1 MGEGKKRK
9 LSVAVEQVLSDEQ
22 ALVLDTLGGKLHV
35 KFDHAAS
42 VTMLG
47 QLPFFVEFLQASGLY
62 KRWIDSAPLHYRSAN
77 APRVEDVLGTLF
89 LAALSGMRRYS
100 HINAL
105 RADGVAPGLLGMG
118 KIVSDDS
125 LSRALGAM
133 DEAAAHRWLADQF
146 DHLCRPLQSTPW
158 ILDIDTTIKPIYGHQ
173 EGASLG
179 YNPHKPG
186 RPSHAY
192 HSYLMS
198 ELRLVLDVAVSPGR
212 QMGSAHALPGLES
225 VLDRCGAR
233 RVADATDAAV
243 AVDSTDATD
252 STELHT
258 LATPST
264 RPRLVRGD
272 CGFGNEAT
280 LEVCES
286 RNVDYLFRLRQSAN
300 VKKLIARL
308 FYKDGWQPAGCGY
321 EAYEAELKLVGWRR
335 ARRVVVLRRRV
346 RDKHGC
352 IAVDNALTGQLSFLD
367 DADPIQLFEHVVLV
381 TSLARAGFEL
391 RAIAQLY
398 RDRADCENGFD
409 ELKNQWGWTG
419 FTSQE
424 IKRSSLMARHI
435 ALIYNWWSLFV
446 RAAHPSARREA
457 ITSRPMLLNAV
468 GRQTE
473 HAGQRHLL
481 ITSMHVAKE
490 SIVLMLTNVHALVGR
505 IKASA
510 AQLLNTPPWHAI
522 AALIVTQIL
531 ACKPQN
537 PLANLQFDDG

>member
-1 MGEGKKRK
+1 M
-9 LSVAVEQVLSDEQ
+9 
-22 ALVLDTLGGKLHV
+22 
-35 KFDHAAS
+35 
-42 VTMLG
+42 
-47 QLPFFVEFLQASGLY
+47 
-62 KRWIDSAPLHYRSAN
+62 
-77 APRVEDVLGTLF
+77 LGTLF

-105 RADGVAPGLLGMG
+105 RADGVAPGLLGME

-125 LSRALGAM
+125 LTRALGAM
-133 DEAAAHRWLADQF
+133 DEAAAERWLADQF
-146 DHLCRPLQSTPW
+146 DHLCAPLQTTPW

-173 EGASLG
+173 EGATLG

-212 QMGSAHALPGLES
+212 EMASKHALPGLAS
-225 VLDRCGAR
+225 VLDRCGAT
-233 RVADATDAAV
+233 RVADGIDVTDV
-243 AVDSTDATD
+243 TDATNITD
-252 STELHT
+252 T
-258 LATPST
+258 LSPSR

-286 RNVDYLFRLRQSAN
+286 RHVDYLFRLRQSAN
-300 VKKLIARL
+300 VKKLITRL
-308 FYKDGWQPAGCGY
+308 FHKDGWQPADCGY
-321 EAYEAELKLVGWRR
+321 EAYEATLKLVGWTRE
-335 ARRVVVLRRRV
+335 RRVVVLRRRV

-352 IAVDNALTGQLSFLD
+352 IAVANEATGQLSFLD
-367 DADPIQLFEHVVLV
+367 DNDPIKLVDHVVLV
-381 TSLARAGFEL
+381 TSLGRVGYEL
-391 RAIAQLY
+391 RTIAQLY

-424 IKRSSLMARHI
+424 IKRSTLMARHI
-435 ALIYNWWSLFV
+435 ALIYNGWSLFV
-446 RAAHPSARREA
+446 RAAHPKARREA

-490 SIVLMLTNVHALVGR
+490 AVVLMLTHVHALLGR
-505 IKASA
+505 IKACA
-510 AQLLNTPPWHAI
+510 AQLPNVPAWHAI
-522 AALIVTQIL
+522 AALIVAQIL
-531 ACKPQN
+531 ACKSPT
-537 PLANLQFDDG
+537 PPRLLQVADG

>member
-1 MGEGKKRK
+1 MGEGRKRK
-9 LSVAVEQVLSDEQ
+9 LSAAVERAVADEA
-22 ALVLDTLGGKLHV
+22 ALVLDTFGGKLHV

-62 KRWIDSAPLHYRSAN
+62 ERWITSAPLHYSSPN

-105 RADGVAPGLLGMG
+105 RADGVAPALLGME

-125 LSRALGAM
+125 LTRALGAM
-133 DEAAAHRWLADQF
+133 DEAAADHWLADQF
-146 DHLCRPLQSTPW
+146 DHLCAPLQTTPW
-158 ILDIDTTIKPIYGHQ
+158 ILDIDTTIKPIYGRQ
-173 EGASLG
+173 EGATLG

-212 QMGSAHALPGLES
+212 EMASKHALPGLAA
-225 VLDRCGAR
+225 VLDRCGAKR
-233 RVADATDAAV
+233 LAEATEAP
-243 AVDSTDATD
+243 ATQCR
-252 STELHT
+252 
-258 LATPST
+258 ST

-286 RNVDYLFRLRQSAN
+286 RHVDYLFRLRQSAN
-300 VKKLIARL
+300 VKKLITRL
-308 FYKDGWQPAGCGY
+308 FHKDGWQTADCGY
-321 EAYEAELKLVGWRR
+321 EAYESTLKLVGWTRE
-335 ARRVVVLRRRV
+335 RRVVVLRRRV

-352 IAVDNALTGQLSFLD
+352 IAVANEVTGQLSFLD
-367 DADPIQLFEHVVLV
+367 DSDPIKLFEHVVLV
-381 TSLARAGFEL
+381 TSLGREGYEL

-424 IKRSSLMARHI
+424 IKRSALMARHI

-446 RAAHPSARREA
+446 RAAHPKARREA
-457 ITSRPMLLNAV
+457 ITSRPMLLHAV

-473 HAGQRHLL
+473 HAGQSHML
-481 ITSMHVAKE
+481 ITSMHVAKDAVV
-490 SIVLMLTNVHALVGR
+490 SMLTHVHGLLRR
-505 IKASA
+505 IKATA
-510 AQLLNTPPWHAI
+510 AQLQNAQPWPRI
-522 AALIVTQIL
+522 AAFIVAQIL
-531 ACKPQN
+531 ACKPPIPPPQ
-537 PLANLQFDDG
+537 LQIAHG

>member
-1 MGEGKKRK
+1 MGEGRKRK
-9 LSVAVEQVLSDEQ
+9 LSAAVERAVADEA
-22 ALVLDTLGGKLHV
+22 ALVLDTFGGRLHV

-47 QLPFFVEFLQASGLY
+47 QLPFFVEFLRASGLY
-62 KRWIDSAPLHYRSAN
+62 ERWITSAPLTYNSPN
-77 APRVEDVLGTLF
+77 APRVQDVLGTLF

-105 RADGVAPGLLGMG
+105 RADGVAPGLLGME

-125 LSRALGAM
+125 LTRALGAM
-133 DEAAAHRWLADQF
+133 DEAAADRWLADQF
-146 DHLCRPLQSTPW
+146 DHLCAPLQTTPW

-173 EGASLG
+173 EGATLG

-198 ELRLVLDVAVSPGR
+198 ELRLVLDVTVSPGR
-212 QMGSAHALPGLES
+212 EMASKHALPGLAS
-225 VLDRCGAR
+225 VLDRCGATQF
-233 RVADATDAAV
+233 ADAADPGGA
-243 AVDSTDATD
+243 SR
-252 STELHT
+252 
-258 LATPST
+258 

-280 LEVCES
+280 LELCES
-286 RNVDYLFRLRQSAN
+286 RHLDYLFRLRQSAN
-300 VKKLIARL
+300 VKKLITRL
-308 FYKDGWQPAGCGY
+308 FHKNGWQPAECGY
-321 EAYEAELKLVGWRR
+321 EAYEATLKLVGWTRE
-335 ARRVVVLRRRV
+335 RRVLVLRRRV

-352 IAVDNALTGQLSFLD
+352 IAVANEATGQLSFLD
-367 DADPIQLFEHVVLV
+367 DCDPIKLYEHVVLV
-381 TSLARAGFEL
+381 TSLGREGFEL

-398 RDRADCENGFD
+398 RDRGDCENGFD

-419 FTSQE
+419 FTSLE
-424 IKRSSLMARHI
+424 IKRSALMARHI

-446 RAAHPSARREA
+446 RAAHPKARREA
-457 ITSRPMLLNAV
+457 ITSRPLLLHAV

-490 SIVLMLTNVHALVGR
+490 AVVSMLTHVHWLLGR
-505 IKASA
+505 IKACA
-510 AQLLNTPPWHAI
+510 AQLPNAPPWHPI
-522 AALIVTQIL
+522 AALIVAQIL
-531 ACKPQN
+531 ACKSPA
-537 PLANLQFDDG
+537 PLRLLLVADG

>member
-1 MGEGKKRK
+1 MGEGRKRK
-9 LSVAVEQVLSDEQ
+9 LSVAVERAVADEA
-22 ALVLDTLGGKLHV
+22 ALVLDTFGGKLHV
-35 KFDHAAS
+35 KFDHTAS

-47 QLPFFVEFLQASGLY
+47 QLPFFVELLQASGLY
-62 KRWIDSAPLHYRSAN
+62 ERWIKSAPLHYNSPN
-77 APRVEDVLGTLF
+77 APSVQDVLGTLF
-89 LAALSGMRRYS
+89 IAALSGMRRYR

-105 RADGVAPGLLGMG
+105 RADGVSPGLLGMTR
-118 KIVSDDS
+118 IVSDDS
-125 LSRALGAM
+125 LTRALGAM
-133 DEAAAHRWLADQF
+133 DEAAADLWLADQF
-146 DHLCRPLQSTPW
+146 DHLCTPLQTTPW

-173 EGASLG
+173 EGATLG

-212 QMGSAHALPGLES
+212 EMASKHALPGLAS
-225 VLDRCGAR
+225 VLDRCGAT
-233 RVADATDAAV
+233 RVADGIDVTDV
-243 AVDSTDATD
+243 TDATD
-252 STELHT
+252 ITDT
-258 LATPST
+258 LSPSR

-286 RNVDYLFRLRQSAN
+286 RHVDYLFRLRQSAN
-300 VKKLIARL
+300 VKKLITRL
-308 FYKDGWQPAGCGY
+308 FHKDGWQPADCGY
-321 EAYEAELKLVGWRR
+321 EAYEATLKLVGWTCE
-335 ARRVVVLRRRV
+335 RRVVVLRRRV

-352 IAVDNALTGQLSFLD
+352 IAVANEATGQLSFLD
-367 DADPIQLFEHVVLV
+367 DNDPIKLYEHVVLV
-381 TSLARAGFEL
+381 TSLGREGYEL
-391 RAIAQLY
+391 RTIAQLY

-424 IKRSSLMARHI
+424 IKRSTLMARHI

-446 RAAHPSARREA
+446 RAAHPKARREA

-490 SIVLMLTNVHALVGR
+490 AVVLMLTNVHELLGR
-505 IKASA
+505 IKATA
-510 AQLLNTPPWHAI
+510 AQLLNAQPWHAI
-522 AALIVTQIL
+522 AALIVEQIL
-531 ACKPQN
+531 ACKPPIPRT
-537 PLANLQFDDG
+537 PLHVADG

>member
-1 MGEGKKRK
+1 MGECKKRRV
-9 LSVAVEQVLSDEQ
+9 SVAVEQAVADEA
-22 ALVLDTLGGKLHV
+22 ALVLDTFGGKLHV
-35 KFDHAAS
+35 KFDHTAS

-62 KRWIDSAPLHYRSAN
+62 ERWIASAPLHYSSPN

-89 LAALSGMRRYS
+89 LAALSGMRRYR

-105 RADGVAPGLLGMG
+105 RADGVSPSLLGMT

-125 LSRALGAM
+125 LTRALGAM
-133 DEAAAHRWLADQF
+133 DEVAADQWLADQF
-146 DHLCRPLQSTPW
+146 DHLCAPLQTTPW

-173 EGASLG
+173 EGATLG

-212 QMGSAHALPGLES
+212 EMASKHALPGLES
-225 VLDRCGAR
+225 VLDRCGAT
-233 RVADATDAAV
+233 RVADATDATV
-243 AVDSTDATD
+243 ITDITD
-252 STELHT
+252 T
-258 LATPST
+258 LTPST

-280 LEVCES
+280 LELCES

-300 VKKLIARL
+300 VKKLITRL
-308 FYKDGWQPAGCGY
+308 FHKDGWQPADCGY
-321 EAYEAELKLVGWRR
+321 EAYEATLKLVGWTRE
-335 ARRVVVLRRRV
+335 RRVVVLRRRV

-352 IAVDNALTGQLSFLD
+352 IAVANEATGQLSFLD
-367 DADPIQLFEHVVLV
+367 DNDPIKLYEHVVLV
-381 TSLARAGFEL
+381 TSLGREGYEL
-391 RAIAQLY
+391 RTIAQLY

-424 IKRSSLMARHI
+424 IKRSALMARHI

-446 RAAHPSARREA
+446 RAAHPKARREA

-490 SIVLMLTNVHALVGR
+490 AVVLMLTNVHELLRR
-505 IKASA
+505 IKATA

-522 AALIVTQIL
+522 AALIVEQIL
-531 ACKPQN
+531 AYKP
-537 PLANLQFDDG
+537 PIPPASLQVADG

>member
-1 MGEGKKRK
+1 MWRIEVR
-9 LSVAVEQVLSDEQ
+9 S
-22 ALVLDTLGGKLHV
+22 
-35 KFDHAAS
+35 
-42 VTMLG
+42 
-47 QLPFFVEFLQASGLY
+47 FFVEFLQASGLY
-62 KRWIDSAPLHYRSAN
+62 ERWIASAPLHYSSPN

-89 LAALSGMRRYS
+89 LAALSGMRRYR

-105 RADGVAPGLLGMG
+105 RADGVSPSLLGMT

-125 LSRALGAM
+125 LTRALGAM
-133 DEAAAHRWLADQF
+133 DEVAADQWLADQF
-146 DHLCRPLQSTPW
+146 DHLCAPLQTTPW

-173 EGASLG
+173 EGATLG

-212 QMGSAHALPGLES
+212 EMASKHALPGLES
-225 VLDRCGAR
+225 VLDRCGAT
-233 RVADATDAAV
+233 RVADATDATV
-243 AVDSTDATD
+243 ITDITD
-252 STELHT
+252 T
-258 LATPST
+258 LTPST

-280 LEVCES
+280 LELCES

-300 VKKLIARL
+300 VKKLITRL
-308 FYKDGWQPAGCGY
+308 FHKDGWQPADCGY
-321 EAYEAELKLVGWRR
+321 EAYEATLKLVGWTRE
-335 ARRVVVLRRRV
+335 RRVVVLRRRV

-352 IAVDNALTGQLSFLD
+352 IAVANEATGQLSFLD
-367 DADPIQLFEHVVLV
+367 DNDPIKLYEHVVLV
-381 TSLARAGFEL
+381 TSLGREGYEL
-391 RAIAQLY
+391 RTIAQLY

-424 IKRSSLMARHI
+424 IKRSALMARHI

-446 RAAHPSARREA
+446 RAAHPKARREA

-490 SIVLMLTNVHALVGR
+490 AVVLMLTNVHELLRR
-505 IKASA
+505 IKATA

-522 AALIVTQIL
+522 AALIVEQIL
-531 ACKPQN
+531 AYKP
-537 PLANLQFDDG
+537 PIPPASLQVADG